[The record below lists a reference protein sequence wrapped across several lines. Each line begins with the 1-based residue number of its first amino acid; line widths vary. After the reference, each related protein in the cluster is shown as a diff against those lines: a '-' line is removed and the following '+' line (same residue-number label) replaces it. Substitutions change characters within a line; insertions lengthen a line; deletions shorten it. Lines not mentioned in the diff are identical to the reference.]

1 MDTINQLILKIF
13 YHYKL
18 YNINLWMFHEI
29 YHEFIFFNYFNSKK
43 FCRLIKYDIDIIYM
57 IYYIQNNIFYE
68 LHIINCITKNKISL
82 VNCKENREICD
93 LNYIYKT
100 IFL

>member
-18 YNINLWMFHEI
+18 YNIKLWKFYKN

-43 FCRLIKYDIDIIYM
+43 FIGR
-57 IYYIQNNIFYE
+57 
-68 LHIINCITKNKISL
+68 
-82 VNCKENREICD
+82 
-93 LNYIYKT
+93 
-100 IFL
+100 